1 MSQPI
6 RSWGSHAGFRID
18 LNKQQRFL
26 RPLEKHFRQVS
37 RLHMQQFLRRNRK
50 CFGQLEAMTAILDF
64 KWHKKIQHFLRTRRE
79 TIVAVSLEAE
89 EKENVKS

>member
-1 MSQPI
+1 
-6 RSWGSHAGFRID
+6 
-18 LNKQQRFL
+18 
-26 RPLEKHFRQVS
+26 
-37 RLHMQQFLRRNRK
+37 MQQFLRRNRK

-79 TIVAVSLEAE
+79 TIAVVSLEAG

>member
-1 MSQPI
+1 
-6 RSWGSHAGFRID
+6 
-18 LNKQQRFL
+18 
-26 RPLEKHFRQVS
+26 
-37 RLHMQQFLRRNRK
+37 MQQFLRRNRK